1 MRMGLLPGALA
12 LLLALQAALAL
23 AVGPGGRNQPQEATA
38 RSSSTMI
45 SGMTAPTAMATLS
58 DALARATT
66 PEVGGQTLEASSK
79 KVVTPGNGV
88 GYEFTTANGEEYEVI
103 AGSNGGYEVTTG
115 NDILSNTTGSGGV
128 IGVRDTHYKWLAWSK
143 WYCNCE
149 MGSMSRVRDIAYTVP
164 GLQLDPDD
172 YNALRFQRIACSYS
186 HCKCSRKHRE
196 CDHAKVTCDAPNL
209 YLCAVRDV
217 RRARYRQARHFWIRV
232 RMELKGL
239 WKSIR
244 KAFSQLKE
252 VRMGWRCHMPI
263 GRVWNGGSWT
273 RYPGCMVWEYREAQA
288 GYPGFMCWEFGST
301 QPQSPGMHGLGFWVS
316 GCISYKAFYGR

>member
-12 LLLALQAALAL
+12 LLLALQAASAL

-38 RSSSTMI
+38 HSSSTMI

-103 AGSNGGYEVTTG
+103 TGSNSGYEVTTG
-115 NDILSNTTGSGGV
+115 NDILSNTMGSGGV
-128 IGVRDTHYKWLAWSK
+128 IGVGDTRYKWLAWSK

-164 GLQLDPDD
+164 SLQLDPDD
-172 YNALRFQRIACSYS
+172 YNALRFQRVACSYS
-186 HCKCSRKHRE
+186 HCKCSHKHRE
-196 CDHAKVTCDAPNL
+196 CEHAKVTCDAPNL

-244 KAFSQLKE
+244 EAFSQLKE
-252 VRMGWRCHMPI
+252 EH
-263 GRVWNGGSWT
+263 S
-273 RYPGCMVWEYREAQA
+273 
-288 GYPGFMCWEFGST
+288 
-301 QPQSPGMHGLGFWVS
+301 
-316 GCISYKAFYGR
+316 